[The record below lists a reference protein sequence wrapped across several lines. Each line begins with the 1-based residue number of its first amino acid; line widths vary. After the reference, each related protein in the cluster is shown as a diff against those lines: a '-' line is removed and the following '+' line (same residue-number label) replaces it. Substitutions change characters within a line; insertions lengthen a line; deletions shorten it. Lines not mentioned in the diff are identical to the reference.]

1 MKTERIKTLKGAELT
16 VDISAANLMV
26 TYHHINGDINVT
38 GAYVGRCDNEIIGS
52 IILNGKKQQF
62 IAKIAPAI
70 AERLIALKKEEF
82 EKVVSG
88 YDELRSLMAQNE
100 NNYERYQMA
109 IASGESVFGN
119 YENLDEKIAGLK
131 QKYPIAA
138 AYIKAETFAMAS
150 NFEKATA
157 GKEAQESI
165 LNGEDAKKVIE
176 KMEMEWS
183 TAAHNSV
190 LNN

>member
-16 VDISAANLMV
+16 INISAAALAV
-26 TYHHINGDINVT
+26 TYHHIDGDINIV
-38 GAYVGRCDNEIIGS
+38 GAYVGRCDNTIIGS
-52 IILNGKKQQF
+52 IIPNGEKQQF

-82 EKVVSG
+82 EKIVRG
-88 YDELRSLMAQNE
+88 YDELRSLMADNG
-100 NNYERYQMA
+100 NNYERNQLA
-109 IASGESVFGN
+109 IASGESFFGN
-119 YENLDEKIAGLK
+119 YENLDDQIAGLK

-150 NFEKATA
+150 NFEKSSA
-157 GKEAQESI
+157 GSKAMESI
-165 LNGEDAKKVIE
+165 LDGEDAKKVIE
-176 KMEMEWS
+176 KMEMEWA